1 MTSNLVL
8 SNVEYDVVGKRPIR
22 HDGVDKVT
30 GKATYG
36 GDVKVPGQ
44 VRGKILRSPHAHAK
58 IKSIDTS
65 AAEAHPGV
73 LAVVTAKDL
82 AEVPDILAEIGED
95 AVLSLKYL
103 SNNILAGDKV
113 LYKGHPVAAVAAENA
128 HEAEAALKLIKVDYE
143 VLPTVVT
150 VEDAMKPDAAILH
163 EHMTTAS
170 FDDNFPKQTNI
181 AGYQQLKL
189 GDVDEGFKQ
198 ADFVVEGEFRTKTVH
213 QGYIEPQSA
222 TAMWNH
228 NGRVTIWNSSQNPF
242 GIRDNVA
249 RILGLKSSQIKLIP
263 LEIGG
268 GFGGKNSTYIEGV
281 AAALSKKCGRPVS
294 ISLSRIEVMEATGP
308 ACGSYMKL
316 KIGATKDGR
325 IVAAQAY
332 LAFEAGAYPG
342 APIGGATSCMFTP
355 YDIPNILID
364 GYDVVNNKPKTAAY
378 RAPGAPIA
386 AFPTEALLDELS
398 EKLGMDPVEFRMLNA
413 AKEGTRRAD
422 GTLSPL
428 VGGIEILEAVKAHP
442 HYNAPLPGKN
452 QGRGVAFGYWR
463 NNSGPSWAIAN
474 VNPDGTIMLVEGS
487 VDIGGSRTAVA
498 QQLAEVLGIPV
509 TDVFPE
515 VGDTDSI
522 GYTSLTA
529 GSGVA
534 FKTGWAV
541 YEAAHDIIRQLIQ
554 RAAMIWEASPDDVEY
569 VKGALQHKSDPELKL
584 TFKQITPRLIET
596 GGPVVGRGNVNP
608 RGVGASLAATLVD
621 VEVDPETGKTQV
633 LRCTAFQDAGKAVHP
648 SYVEGQLQGGTVQ
661 GLGWA
666 LNEEYF
672 MSDDGQMLNSSFLDY
687 RMMTSLDLP
696 MIDTVVVEVANPGHP
711 FGVRGIGEGNLVPVM
726 AAVANSVYHAIG
738 KRINELPLSPGAIMD
753 AIEGNGNTTST

>member
-58 IKSIDTS
+58 IKSIDTN

-73 LAVVTAKDL
+73 LAVVTTKDL

-308 ACGSYMKL
+308 ACGSYMRL

-398 EKLGMDPVEFRMLNA
+398 EKLGMDPVDFRLLNA

-463 NNSGPSWAIAN
+463 NNSGPSCAIAN

-534 FKTGWAV
+534 FKTGWAI

-554 RAAMIWEASPDDVEY
+554 RAAMIW
-569 VKGALQHKSDPELKL
+569 
-584 TFKQITPRLIET
+584 
-596 GGPVVGRGNVNP
+596 
-608 RGVGASLAATLVD
+608 
-621 VEVDPETGKTQV
+621 
-633 LRCTAFQDAGKAVHP
+633 
-648 SYVEGQLQGGTVQ
+648 
-661 GLGWA
+661 
-666 LNEEYF
+666 
-672 MSDDGQMLNSSFLDY
+672 
-687 RMMTSLDLP
+687 
-696 MIDTVVVEVANPGHP
+696 
-711 FGVRGIGEGNLVPVM
+711 
-726 AAVANSVYHAIG
+726 
-738 KRINELPLSPGAIMD
+738 
-753 AIEGNGNTTST
+753 

>member
-36 GDVKVPGQ
+36 GDVKVPRQ

-325 IVAAQAY
+325 IVAAKAY

-355 YDIPNILID
+355 YDIPNVLID

-398 EKLGMDPVEFRMLNA
+398 EKLGMDPVEFRLLNA

-463 NNSGPSWAIAN
+463 NNSGPSCAIAN

-569 VKGALQHKSDPELKL
+569 VNGALQHKSDPELKL

-687 RMMTSLDLP
+687 RMMTALDLP

-711 FGVRGIGEGNLVPVM
+711 FGVRGVGEGNLVPVM

-738 KRINELPLSPGAIMD
+738 KRINELPLSPGALMD
-753 AIEGNGNTTST
+753 AIEGNGRSG

>member
-398 EKLGMDPVEFRMLNA
+398 EKLGMDPVDFRLLNA

-442 HYNAPLPGKN
+442 HYNAPLAGKN
-452 QGRGVAFGYWR
+452 QGRGVAFGFWR
-463 NNSGPSWAIAN
+463 NNSGPSCAIAN

-541 YEAAHDIIRQLIQ
+541 YEAGHDIIRQLIQ

-569 VKGALQHKSDPELKL
+569 VHGALQHKSDPELKL

-633 LRCTAFQDAGKAVHP
+633 LRCTAFQDVGKAVHP

-687 RMMTSLDLP
+687 RMMTALDLP

-711 FGVRGIGEGNLVPVM
+711 FGVRGVGEGNLVPVM

-753 AIEGNGNTTST
+753 AIEGNGSTTSN

>member
-113 LYKGHPVAAVAAENA
+113 LYKGHPVAAVAAENP

-398 EKLGMDPVEFRMLNA
+398 EKLGMDPVDFRLLNA

-463 NNSGPSWAIAN
+463 NNSGPSCAIAN

>member
-44 VRGKILRSPHAHAK
+44 VRGKILRSPHSHAK
-58 IKSIDTS
+58 IRSIDTS

-113 LYKGHPVAAVAAENA
+113 LYKGHPVAAVAAESA

-189 GDVDEGFKQ
+189 GDIDEGFKQ

-222 TAMWNH
+222 TALWNH

-325 IVAAQAY
+325 IVAAKAY

-355 YDIPNILID
+355 YDIPNVLID

-398 EKLGMDPVEFRMLNA
+398 EKLGMDPVEFRLLNA

-442 HYNAPLPGKN
+442 HYNAPLAGKN
-452 QGRGVAFGYWR
+452 QGRGVAFGFWR
-463 NNSGPSWAIAN
+463 NNSGPSCAIAN

-541 YEAAHDIIRQLIQ
+541 YEAGHDIIRQLIQ

-569 VKGALQHKSDPELKL
+569 VHGALQHKSDPELKL

-596 GGPVVGRGNVNP
+596 GGPVVGRGNVTP

-633 LRCTAFQDAGKAVHP
+633 LRCTAFQDVGKAVHP

-687 RMMTSLDLP
+687 RMMTALDLP

-711 FGVRGIGEGNLVPVM
+711 FGVRGVGEGNLVPVM

-753 AIEGNGNTTST
+753 AIEGNGSTTSN

>member
-44 VRGKILRSPHAHAK
+44 VRGKILRSPYAHAK

-73 LAVVTAKDL
+73 LAVVTSKDL

-113 LYKGHPVAAVAAENA
+113 LYKGHPVAAVAAENP

-355 YDIPNILID
+355 YDIPNVLID

-386 AFPTEALLDELS
+386 AFPTEALIDELS
-398 EKLGMDPVEFRMLNA
+398 EKLGMDPVEFRLLNA

-452 QGRGVAFGYWR
+452 QGRGMAFGYWR
-463 NNSGPSWAIAN
+463 NNSGPSCAIAN

-569 VKGALQHKSDPELKL
+569 VNGALQHKSDPELKL

-738 KRINELPLSPGAIMD
+738 KRINELPLSPGAIRD
-753 AIEGNGNTTST
+753 AIEGNGRSG

>member
-44 VRGKILRSPHAHAK
+44 VRGKILRSPHSHAK
-58 IKSIDTS
+58 IRSIDTS

-113 LYKGHPVAAVAAENA
+113 LYKGHPVAAVAAESA

-189 GDVDEGFKQ
+189 GDIDEGFKQ

-222 TAMWNH
+222 TALWNH

-316 KIGATKDGR
+316 KIGATQDGR
-325 IVAAQAY
+325 IVAAKAY

-355 YDIPNILID
+355 YDIPNVLID
-364 GYDVVNNKPKTAAY
+364 GYDVVNNKPNTAAY

-398 EKLGMDPVEFRMLNA
+398 EKLGMDPVEFRLLNA

-442 HYNAPLPGKN
+442 HYNAPLAGKN
-452 QGRGVAFGYWR
+452 QGRGVAFGFWR
-463 NNSGPSWAIAN
+463 NNSGPSCAIAN

-541 YEAAHDIIRQLIQ
+541 YEAGHDIIRQLIQ

-569 VKGALQHKSDPELKL
+569 VHGALQHKSDPELKL

-633 LRCTAFQDAGKAVHP
+633 LRCTAFQDVGKAVHP

-687 RMMTSLDLP
+687 RMMTALDLP

-711 FGVRGIGEGNLVPVM
+711 FGVRGVGEGNLVPVM

-753 AIEGNGNTTST
+753 AIEGNGSTTSN

>member
-44 VRGKILRSPHAHAK
+44 VRGKILRSPYAHAK

-73 LAVVTAKDL
+73 LAVVTSKDL

-113 LYKGHPVAAVAAENA
+113 LYKGHPVAAVAAENP

-355 YDIPNILID
+355 YDIPNVLID

-386 AFPTEALLDELS
+386 AFPTEALIDELS
-398 EKLGMDPVEFRMLNA
+398 EKLGMDPVEFRLLNA

-452 QGRGVAFGYWR
+452 QGRGMAFGYWR
-463 NNSGPSWAIAN
+463 NNSGPSCAIAN

-569 VKGALQHKSDPELKL
+569 LNGALQHKSDPELKL

-738 KRINELPLSPGAIMD
+738 KRINELPLSPGAIRD
-753 AIEGNGNTTST
+753 AIEGNGRSG

>member
-44 VRGKILRSPHAHAK
+44 VRGKILRSPYAHAK

-73 LAVVTAKDL
+73 LAVVTSKDL

-113 LYKGHPVAAVAAENA
+113 LYKGHPVAAVAAENP

-143 VLPTVVT
+143 VLPTVVN

-355 YDIPNILID
+355 YDIPNVLID

-386 AFPTEALLDELS
+386 AFPTEALIDELS
-398 EKLGMDPVEFRMLNA
+398 EKLGMDPVEFRLLNA

-452 QGRGVAFGYWR
+452 QGRGMAFGYWR
-463 NNSGPSWAIAN
+463 NNSGPSCAIAN

-569 VKGALQHKSDPELKL
+569 VNGALQHKSDPELKL

-738 KRINELPLSPGAIMD
+738 KRINELPLSPGAIRD
-753 AIEGNGNTTST
+753 AIEGNGRSG

>member
-143 VLPTVVT
+143 VLSTVVT

-355 YDIPNILID
+355 YDIPNVLID

-386 AFPTEALLDELS
+386 AFPTEALIDELS
-398 EKLGMDPVEFRMLNA
+398 EKLGMDPVEFRLLNA

-452 QGRGVAFGYWR
+452 QGRGMAFGYWR
-463 NNSGPSWAIAN
+463 NNSGPSCAIAN

-569 VKGALQHKSDPELKL
+569 VNGALQHKSDPELKL

-738 KRINELPLSPGAIMD
+738 KRINELPLSPGAIRD
-753 AIEGNGNTTST
+753 AIEGNGRSG

>member
-36 GDVKVPGQ
+36 GYVKVPRQ

-355 YDIPNILID
+355 YDIPNVLID

-386 AFPTEALLDELS
+386 AFPTEALIDELS
-398 EKLGMDPVEFRMLNA
+398 EKLGMDPVEFRLLNA

-452 QGRGVAFGYWR
+452 QGRGMAFGYWR
-463 NNSGPSWAIAN
+463 NNSGPSCAIAN

-569 VKGALQHKSDPELKL
+569 VNGALQHKSDPELKL

-738 KRINELPLSPGAIMD
+738 KRINELPLSPGAIRD
-753 AIEGNGNTTST
+753 AIEGNGRSG